1 MHKTLE
7 VVAAVI
13 LSEKDFLCV
22 QRGFN
27 EKSYISH
34 KWEFPGGKIETNE
47 LPKNALRREISE
59 ELEMDISVGELIT
72 TVDHEYPDFSIR
84 LHAYRCST
92 KNRSLTLNEHLAYKW
107 LPIDQ
112 LTKMDWAAAD
122 IPIVQALL
130 DHG

>member
-1 MHKTLE
+1 MRNKIE

-13 LSEKDFLCV
+13 FSDRDILGV

-27 EKSYISH
+27 EKTYISQ
-34 KWEFPGGKIETNE
+34 KWEFPGGKIESNE
-47 LPKNALRREISE
+47 LPENALRREISE
-59 ELEMDISVGELIT
+59 ELEMDISVGDLIT

-84 LHAYRCST
+84 LHAYRCWT
-92 KNRSLTLNEHLAYKW
+92 KNRSLMLNEHLDYKW

-112 LTKMDWAAAD
+112 LIKMDWAAAD

-130 DHG
+130 DHE